1 MDIKK
6 DEWAIVLDFLSKGHY
21 GMTRSQPVAQVLGD
35 KYFSL
40 LEVIVREGESLK
52 TGERVYIGDKKRD
65 KIKYISGRIKVE
77 ELTTAAKD
85 EVEFAVKEI
94 VQKNPEQFVAFFN
107 DSGSITTR
115 MHQLELLPGIGR
127 KQLWKIIE
135 ERQKE
140 TFKSFEDIKSRV
152 PLLQDPEKMI
162 IKRIQEE
169 IEEKDR
175 YSLFVLRPKEQTQER
190 RQYQQRDNSE

>member
-115 MHQLELLPGIGR
+115 MHQLELLPGLGKKHMWGILEAR
-127 KQLWKIIE
+127 DEKPFE
-135 ERQKE
+135 
-140 TFKSFEDIKSRV
+140 SFEELKERISAI
-152 PLLQDPEKMI
+152 PDPI
-162 IKRIQEE
+162 RIVIRRILMELNNE
-169 IEEKDR
+169 DKYKI
-175 YSLFVLRPKEQTQER
+175 FVR
-190 RQYQQRDNSE
+190 